1 MVQKKQTHLKEFMAS
16 IVQPE
21 LGQKLLH
28 SKAHKKDLI
37 LKPELEIKSQV
48 VDILNQTRTKDI
60 NKKNSRQR

>member
-1 MVQKKQTHLKEFMAS
+1 MAS

-21 LGQKLLH
+21 LGQKLSH

-37 LKPELEIKSQV
+37 LKPELVIKSQV